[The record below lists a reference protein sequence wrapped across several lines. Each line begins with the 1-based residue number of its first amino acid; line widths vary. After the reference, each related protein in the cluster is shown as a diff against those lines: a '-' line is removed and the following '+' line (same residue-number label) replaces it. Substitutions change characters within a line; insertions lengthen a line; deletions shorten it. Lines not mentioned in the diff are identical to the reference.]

1 MGAGEGRPQFRQ
13 ATTLGA
19 DLEWATRH
27 LFAEEDREVWCVR
40 WRSSGL
46 VRTFVAAPPGWMA
59 RQTGLDD
66 EPLDS
71 FTVQRLLLSPETG
84 RAMFGPECAWPS

>member
-1 MGAGEGRPQFRQ
+1 MTPKFRQ

-19 DLEWATRH
+19 DLEWATKH
-27 LFAEEDREVWCVR
+27 LFDGWEVWCVR
-40 WRSSGL
+40 WKRSGL
-46 VRTFVAAPPGWMA
+46 VRTFIAAPPDWLA
-59 RQTGLDD
+59 AQTGLDD
-66 EPLDS
+66 EPLES